1 MCVHLEFEKYV
12 LLRNIFELSACDMLE
27 RIIYV
32 HLEYS
37 SFCSISCER
46 CWIGSSTYIWN
57 HDENLSLVRDVGA
70 ISVRDVGADHLRTS
84 GIMMKNYVRTS
95 GILMKFI
102 P

>member
-1 MCVHLEFEKYV
+1 MRDVG
-12 LLRNIFELSACDMLE
+12 A
-27 RIIYV
+27 
-32 HLEYS
+32 LEYS

-95 GILMKFI
+95 EMLMKFI